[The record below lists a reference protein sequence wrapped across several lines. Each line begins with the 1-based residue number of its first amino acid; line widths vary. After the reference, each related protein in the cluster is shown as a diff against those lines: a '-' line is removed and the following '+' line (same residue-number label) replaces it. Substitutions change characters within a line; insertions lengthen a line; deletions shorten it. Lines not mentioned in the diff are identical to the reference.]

1 MRGRRPAPARSAP
14 SPDAV
19 SEGAREPSTMWD
31 VLTWHNGTLAI
42 AWWAVL
48 AILFLA
54 LVAAGG
60 NAAKR

>member
-1 MRGRRPAPARSAP
+1 
-14 SPDAV
+14 
-19 SEGAREPSTMWD
+19 MWD